1 MNKDML
7 VKLFIFTAGAAIGS
21 AVTWNFVKTKYE
33 QMADEEIE
41 SVKQHYKEKEQ
52 QIILGKNMADGAVE
66 GYEGIKKDIK
76 ENMDVASMHPD
87 EDTREMYE
95 TYAKRYSSEQ
105 NERPQKIKE
114 EEEENVEKPYVIS
127 PEEFGEI
134 EEYETISLTL
144 YDDGVL
150 TDDDGN
156 IIDDVEGTVGKES
169 LNHFGEYEEDSV
181 FVRNDERRCDYEILA
196 DAMTYEEAFAE

>member
-1 MNKDML
+1 MDKDTL
-7 VKLFIFTAGAAIGS
+7 IKLFIFTAGAAIGS

-41 SVKQHYKEKEQ
+41 SVKQHYKMKAAGEQ
-52 QIILGKNMADGAVE
+52 IAKGFADGVE
-66 GYEGIKKDIK
+66 SIEKDIK
-76 ENMDVASMHPD
+76 ENVGD
-87 EDTREMYE
+87 ETRAIYE
-95 TYAKRYSSEQ
+95 SYANRYSSSQDEKP
-105 NERPQKIKE
+105 ETKIE
-114 EEEENVEKPYVIS
+114 EEEESVEKPYVIS

-156 IIDDVEGTVGKES
+156 IIEDIEGTVGKDS

-181 FVRNDERRCDYEILA
+181 FVRNDERKCDYEILA
-196 DAMTYEEAFAE
+196 DAQTYEEAFN